1 MSKQFFGDKWISFRL
16 GTEMYVHPVD
26 SIREIINYQPPVPVP
41 GADKEV
47 EGILNVR
54 GEVIT
59 VLSGQALFNLDYMPP
74 DDGWNIVILDTTVGQ
89 IGISVNAVGEILT
102 IQTTQIDANQQ
113 TTDCNLVKG
122 TVRQND
128 KLFILIDL
136 SGYRQKSYEYE

>member
-1 MSKQFFGDKWISFRL
+1 MSKQLSGDKWISFQL

-26 SIREIINYQPPVPVP
+26 SIREIINYQPPIPVP
-41 GADKEV
+41 GADDEV

-59 VLSGQALFNLDYMPP
+59 VFSGQVLLNLDYTPP
-74 DDGWNIVILDTTVGQ
+74 DDGWNIIILDTTAGQ

-102 IQTTQIDANQQ
+102 VQASQIDANQQ
-113 TTDCNLVKG
+113 NTDCNLIKG